1 MTQVESII
9 KYNKA
14 SFPPKTKMLLHT
26 GILHRVV
33 TLELKP
39 NGHTWRNK
47 RFKRRSFKFLPGC
60 SHGNGRFNSRA
71 RAYTRSKDRR
81 TFFYWKPTKENKK
94 SPKNGFI
101 MINSNTKIYYFKRR
115 SNILKEWQ
123 GTHSQFQFDPSLRAS
138 EERNMKQPQPWQIT
152 AVNVRYV
159 PH

>member
-1 MTQVESII
+1 MGTHGETNGSNEEVSNFCRAAHTEMGDSTPELGHIQG
-9 KYNKA
+9 
-14 SFPPKTKMLLHT
+14 PKT
-26 GILHRVV
+26 V
-33 TLELKP
+33 EP
-39 NGHTWRNK
+39 
-47 RFKRRSFKFLPGC
+47 
-60 SHGNGRFNSRA
+60 
-71 RAYTRSKDRR
+71 
-81 TFFYWKPTKENKK
+81 FFYWKPTKENKK

-101 MINSNTKIYYFKRR
+101 VINSNTKIYYFKRR